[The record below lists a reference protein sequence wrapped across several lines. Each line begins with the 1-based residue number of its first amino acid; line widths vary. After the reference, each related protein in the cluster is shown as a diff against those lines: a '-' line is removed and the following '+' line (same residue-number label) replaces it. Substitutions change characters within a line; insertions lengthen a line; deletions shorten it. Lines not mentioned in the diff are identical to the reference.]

1 MYGLSCLDLV
11 MDLYIQKNAHSIR
24 LTIPAIFGV
33 LVFLIKLIPPPISEL
48 FQIFTA
54 LFITI
59 AALTVRRSGG
69 AIYTCVIAG
78 LLDALY
84 TGLPIALALFV
95 IRGGTFDLALSLSK
109 FWKSPSIIK
118 IAASSIFSSLIT
130 GIAAYLTIVKWL
142 KIIEV
147 PTEFFMLFVAISL
160 VLSGVGSVI
169 GLKLWRRLLIL

>member
-1 MYGLSCLDLV
+1 MCGLSCLDLV

-54 LFITI
+54 LFITV

-109 FWKSPSIIK
+109 FWNSPSIIK

-147 PTEFFMLFVAISL
+147 PFIVFMLFIAISSA
-160 VLSGVGSVI
+160 LSGIGAMI
-169 GLKLWRRLLIL
+169 GLKLWKRILSF